1 MKRSTILLTACVF
14 MMGTIASTPV
24 SYAAGAADFLNHGHS
39 NEAPSEEQGFS
50 DDGDQTYSDYTEDD
64 LYQDATGTG
73 TESDLVSG
81 TDTTWFNYEKPAK
94 TYKIT
99 TEAQLLGLAS
109 LVNENQTESW
119 KPSRL
124 ENFEGVT
131 FILMN
136 DIKLTG
142 KWTPVG
148 SGSASYF
155 AGTFDGNNH
164 TISGMVVDPNY
175 EYSGFFGYLKGQVK
189 NLNIEGQITSESD
202 NTGGIAGQIEKESR
216 FVNCT
221 SSVII
226 KGRDKTGG
234 IVGYN
239 NGGKIEMS
247 VNKGN
252 VYGTYKVGGVVGE
265 NWAGTIEQCAN
276 MGNVTSTQ
284 RGVATYGTG
293 GVAGRS
299 VSADSVVTE
308 SYNIGK
314 ITSNTEATG
323 GVVGYTNAAGASIT
337 SCYSTGEIVIRGNQ
351 KEVVN
356 SWVGGVVGIVGCKGI
371 TIHSCYAA
379 KGVTGADVTGG
390 VVGRY
395 IDDHNDINENMINK
409 NYYVSDFYDSGIGQT
424 EDNKKISDA
433 ALGVSSGGL
442 NKMAAALGPA
452 YISDSSGRYGNHGF
466 PVLEWQSPVSEE
478 ERTYLTVL
486 SKDVQIDFDEYLIET
501 ASDNKTGWS
510 MLSFLNPNSY
520 ITNAAS
526 QYHADKMEK
535 EEQNEK

>member
-1 MKRSTILLTACVF
+1 
-14 MMGTIASTPV
+14 
-24 SYAAGAADFLNHGHS
+24 
-39 NEAPSEEQGFS
+39 
-50 DDGDQTYSDYTEDD
+50 
-64 LYQDATGTG
+64 
-73 TESDLVSG
+73 
-81 TDTTWFNYEKPAK
+81 
-94 TYKIT
+94 
-99 TEAQLLGLAS
+99 
-109 LVNENQTESW
+109 
-119 KPSRL
+119 
-124 ENFEGVT
+124 
-131 FILMN
+131 
-136 DIKLTG
+136 
-142 KWTPVG
+142 
-148 SGSASYF
+148 
-155 AGTFDGNNH
+155 
-164 TISGMVVDPNY
+164 
-175 EYSGFFGYLKGQVK
+175 
-189 NLNIEGQITSESD
+189 
-202 NTGGIAGQIEKESR
+202 
-216 FVNCT
+216 
-221 SSVII
+221 
-226 KGRDKTGG
+226 
-234 IVGYN
+234 
-239 NGGKIEMS
+239 
-247 VNKGN
+247 
-252 VYGTYKVGGVVGE
+252 
-265 NWAGTIEQCAN
+265 